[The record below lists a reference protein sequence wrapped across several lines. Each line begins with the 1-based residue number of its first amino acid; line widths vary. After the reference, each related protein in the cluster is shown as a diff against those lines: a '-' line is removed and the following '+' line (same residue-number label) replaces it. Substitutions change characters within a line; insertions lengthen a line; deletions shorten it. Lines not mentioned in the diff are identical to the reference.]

1 MHKGFVYAFI
11 RLGHNQGMSVRA
23 PRPARLSKEEW
34 LELEK
39 QTGLRYEYLDGFVYA
54 MAGESQ
60 EHNDIVGNINDA
72 LRAKAKAKGCR
83 YAFHNV
89 RTWVKVL
96 NRYYYPDVVVSCAEE
111 SDPYE
116 IHQACFILE
125 VFSPSTADKDRREKL
140 EAYFKIPT
148 LNTYVLVAQEEKR
161 VEIYQKTRWNLV
173 WSELVN
179 SGEIEIPCLETTL
192 SLEQIYA
199 GTPVP
204 EVPEEV

>member
-96 NRYYYPDVVVSCAEE
+96 NRYYYPDVV
-111 SDPYE
+111 D
-116 IHQACFILE
+116 L
-125 VFSPSTADKDRREKL
+125 
-140 EAYFKIPT
+140 
-148 LNTYVLVAQEEKR
+148 
-161 VEIYQKTRWNLV
+161 
-173 WSELVN
+173 
-179 SGEIEIPCLETTL
+179 
-192 SLEQIYA
+192 
-199 GTPVP
+199 
-204 EVPEEV
+204 